1 MYVSESVYFSGVFG
15 FYRVGVMSF
24 LLGDGGGGEGGTGG
38 HDDFRKFPTSAEPKV
53 YLFPASS
60 SQPQR

>member
-1 MYVSESVYFSGVFG
+1 
-15 FYRVGVMSF
+15 MSF
-24 LLGDGGGGEGGTGG
+24 ILGDWGGGEGGTGG